1 MKYTV
6 MMESEEFGR
15 EFFTY
20 ETMAEALAGIGRLH
34 DESTKLDDGV
44 ERVIGLVL
52 NHTEDPME
60 SPSEGVL
67 MDYRREIH
75 DYLVEKGEREE

>member
-44 ERVIGLVL
+44 ERVIGLVV
-52 NHTEDPME
+52 NHNP
-60 SPSEGVL
+60 GNGIYV
-67 MDYRREIH
+67 
-75 DYLVEKGEREE
+75 